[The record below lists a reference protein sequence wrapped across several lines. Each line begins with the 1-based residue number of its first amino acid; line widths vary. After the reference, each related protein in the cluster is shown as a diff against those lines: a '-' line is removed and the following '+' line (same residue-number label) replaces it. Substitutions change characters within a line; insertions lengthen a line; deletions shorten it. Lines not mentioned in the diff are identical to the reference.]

1 MLFENN
7 QDFYPTP
14 ENIAFELFNM
24 FYEKDKNE
32 FAKCKMILE
41 PSAGRGDLIE
51 HLFNFKADKYIEM
64 CEFRNSK
71 IKDIRKM
78 KGYNREEIIKG
89 YQKDIKIDCIEID
102 ERLRNL
108 IMGKGYNLIW
118 NDFLTFSAPR
128 FYDLILANFPFSN
141 GCNHLLKAIQ
151 IQSRI
156 GGKILAIVNAET

>member
-41 PSAGRGDLIE
+41 PSAGKGDLIE

-64 CEFRNSK
+64 CEFRNSE

-78 KGYNREEIIKG
+78 KGYNREEI
-89 YQKDIKIDCIEID
+89 
-102 ERLRNL
+102 
-108 IMGKGYNLIW
+108 
-118 NDFLTFSAPR
+118 
-128 FYDLILANFPFSN
+128 
-141 GCNHLLKAIQ
+141 
-151 IQSRI
+151 
-156 GGKILAIVNAET
+156 